1 MQEIIT
7 GTVFAVG
14 DDVKALDIM
23 PVRFKSSQ
31 KLDAA
36 ELALATFADIH
47 PGFAARAVA
56 GEFQIVVSGHNF
68 GGGGKT
74 VEGPVFALR
83 GSGLSIV
90 IAESFA
96 RYFLRN
102 AINNAFPILV
112 CPGITAFAGTGD
124 VLSADLRTARIVNQR
139 TGATIMAQPLSPIAL
154 DIIGSGGLVPYAKK
168 RLAA

>member
-1 MQEIIT
+1 VQDVIT
-7 GTVFAVG
+7 GTSFAVG

-31 KLDAA
+31 KLDAT
-36 ELALATFADIH
+36 ELALATFADLY
-47 PGFAARAVA
+47 PDFAARAVA
-56 GEFQIVVSGHNF
+56 GEFQIIVAGHNF

-83 GSGLSIV
+83 GSGLQIV

-112 CPGITAFAGTGD
+112 CPGITGFARTGD
-124 VLSADLRTARIVNQR
+124 RLQADLRTAQITNQ
-139 TGATIMAQPLSPIAL
+139 TNGEVITAQMLSKIAL
-154 DIIGSGGLVPYAKK
+154 DIIGSGGLVAYAKK